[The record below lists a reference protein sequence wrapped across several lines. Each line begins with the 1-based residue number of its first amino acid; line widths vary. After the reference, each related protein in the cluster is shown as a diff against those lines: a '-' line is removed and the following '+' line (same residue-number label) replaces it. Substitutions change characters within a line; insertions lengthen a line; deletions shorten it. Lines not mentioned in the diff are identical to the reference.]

1 MVCHQYQT
9 RWNHQYTVLVRVEPF
24 MIMVG
29 VSIGPVRIMVSSAFE
44 GHDWLGCTHNIRV
57 QGWGLFEPSN
67 CKVMVLSQWAS
78 MWALGKGKGQFWS
91 TSFVPIDRAH
101 LNHP

>member
-1 MVCHQYQT
+1 
-9 RWNHQYTVLVRVEPF
+9 